1 MNLFRNKIKKMDFSN
16 RIIYKVENVT
26 KRFESEKGNI
36 DALSNVSF
44 EVKEGETV
52 VVIGPSGCG
61 KTTLLRI
68 FAHLIEPTKGKVIF
82 RDIINSNSG
91 NSEFGFVFQE
101 STLMPWRTVIEN
113 IILPLE
119 ILGKDKSEM
128 QEKARKLLNLLRLDS
143 FEEYYPNEL
152 SGGMSQRVAIARA
165 LISDPAVL
173 LMDEPFNALDEILR
187 QKLDFELVNLKKKTN
202 KTIIFVT
209 HSISEAVI
217 LADKI
222 IVLGLNPNTVIGSK
236 KINLSERTPRLL
248 INPLFFENVVETRK
262 ILEAGLKEYA
272 NIK

>member
-1 MNLFRNKIKKMDFSN
+1 MHSSNK
-16 RIIYKVENVT
+16 IIYKVENVT
-26 KRFESEKGNI
+26 KTFESEKGSI

-44 EVKEGETV
+44 EVNKGETV
-52 VVIGPSGCG
+52 VIAGPSGCG

-68 FAHLIEPTKGKVIF
+68 FAHLIKPTKGKIIF
-82 RDIINSNSG
+82 QDRISPNSV

-101 STLMPWRTVIEN
+101 PTLMPWRTVMEN

-119 ILGKDKSEM
+119 IIGRDKNEI
-128 QEKARKLLNLLRLDS
+128 QKRAEKLLNLLGLSNFRK
-143 FEEYYPNEL
+143 YYPDEL

-173 LMDEPFNALDEILR
+173 LMDEPFSALDEIMR
-187 QKLDFELVNLKKKTN
+187 QKLDFELLNLKRKTN

-222 IVLGLNPNTVIGSK
+222 IILGLNPNTVTGSRVV
-236 KINLSERTPRLL
+236 NLPERTPRLL
-248 INPLFFENVVETRK
+248 TDSLFFKNVAETRK
-262 ILEAGLKEYA
+262 ILEKGLA
-272 NIK
+272 VQN

>member
-1 MNLFRNKIKKMDFSN
+1 MHSSNK
-16 RIIYKVENVT
+16 IIYKVENLT
-26 KRFESEKGNI
+26 KTFRSKKGSI

-44 EVKEGETV
+44 EAEEGETV
-52 VVIGPSGCG
+52 VIVGPSGCG

-82 RDIINSNSG
+82 QDRISTNSV

-101 STLMPWRTVIEN
+101 PTLMPWRTVIEN
-113 IILPLE
+113 IVLPLE
-119 ILGKDKSEM
+119 IIGRDKNEI
-128 QEKARKLLNLLRLDS
+128 QERAEKLLNLIGLSNFRK
-143 FEEYYPNEL
+143 YYPDEL

-173 LMDEPFNALDEILR
+173 LMDEPFSALDEIMR
-187 QKLDFELVNLKKKTN
+187 QKLDFELLNLKRKTN

-222 IVLGLNPNTVIGSK
+222 IILGLNPNTVIGSRVV
-236 KINLSERTPRLL
+236 NLPERTPRLL
-248 INPLFFENVVETRK
+248 TDSLFFENVVETRK
-262 ILEAGLKEYA
+262 IFEKGLA
-272 NIK
+272 VQN

>member
-1 MNLFRNKIKKMDFSN
+1 MHSSNK
-16 RIIYKVENVT
+16 IIYKVENLT
-26 KRFESEKGNI
+26 KTFKSKKGSI

-44 EVKEGETV
+44 EVEEGETV
-52 VVIGPSGCG
+52 VIVGPSGCG

-82 RDIINSNSG
+82 QDRISPNSV

-101 STLMPWRTVIEN
+101 PTLMPWRTVIEN
-113 IILPLE
+113 IVLPLE
-119 ILGKDKSEM
+119 IIGRNRNEI
-128 QEKARKLLNLLRLDS
+128 QERAEKLLNLLGLSNFRK
-143 FEEYYPNEL
+143 YYPDEL

-173 LMDEPFNALDEILR
+173 LMDEPFSALDEIMR
-187 QKLDFELVNLKKKTN
+187 QKLDFELLNLKRKTN

-222 IVLGLNPNTVIGSK
+222 IILGLNPNTVIGSRVV
-236 KINLSERTPRLL
+236 NLPDRTPRLL
-248 INPLFFENVVETRK
+248 TDSLFFENVVETRK
-262 ILEAGLKEYA
+262 ILEKGLVVQ
-272 NIK
+272 N

>member
-1 MNLFRNKIKKMDFSN
+1 MHSSNK
-16 RIIYKVENVT
+16 IIYKVENLT
-26 KRFESEKGNI
+26 KTFRSKKGSI

-44 EVKEGETV
+44 EAEEGETV
-52 VVIGPSGCG
+52 VIVGPSGCG

-82 RDIINSNSG
+82 QDRISPNSV

-101 STLMPWRTVIEN
+101 PTLMPWRTVIEN
-113 IILPLE
+113 IVLPLE
-119 ILGKDKSEM
+119 IIGRDKNEI
-128 QEKARKLLNLLRLDS
+128 QERAEKLLNLIGLS
-143 FEEYYPNEL
+143 NFKKYYPDEL

-173 LMDEPFNALDEILR
+173 LMDEPFSSLDEIMR
-187 QKLDFELVNLKKKTN
+187 QKLDFELLNLKRKTN

-222 IVLGLNPNTVIGSK
+222 IILGLNPNTVIGSRVV
-236 KINLSERTPRLL
+236 NLPERTPRLL
-248 INPLFFENVVETRK
+248 TDSLFFENVVETRK
-262 ILEAGLKEYA
+262 ILEKGLA
-272 NIK
+272 VQN

>member
-1 MNLFRNKIKKMDFSN
+1 MYSSNK
-16 RIIYKVENVT
+16 IIYKVENLT
-26 KRFESEKGNI
+26 KTFKSKKGSI

-44 EVKEGETV
+44 EAEEGETV
-52 VVIGPSGCG
+52 VIVGPSGCG

-82 RDIINSNSG
+82 QDRISPNSV

-101 STLMPWRTVIEN
+101 PTLMPWRTVIEN

-119 ILGKDKSEM
+119 VIGRDKNEI
-128 QEKARKLLNLLRLDS
+128 QERAEKLLNLLGLNNFRK
-143 FEEYYPNEL
+143 YYPDEL
-152 SGGMSQRVAIARA
+152 SGGMGQRVAIARA

-173 LMDEPFNALDEILR
+173 LMDEPFSALDEIMR
-187 QKLDFELVNLKKKTN
+187 QKLDFELLNLKRKTN

-222 IVLGLNPNTVIGSK
+222 IILGLNPNTVIGSRVV
-236 KINLSERTPRLL
+236 NLPDRTPRLL
-248 INPLFFENVVETRK
+248 TNSLFFENVVETRK
-262 ILEAGLKEYA
+262 ILEKELA
-272 NIK
+272 VQN